1 MEWNQSDVLALAM
14 EKCST
19 CGGYGMRPSRT
30 GQQTA
35 CNCVLRSIFRA
46 CFQRF
51 QNCMLRKDSIGRPH
65 LEHTASP
72 HGKLSW
78 ARKNEE
84 FIADFL
90 LVTKRTLSEA
100 EYKIFKYHYLLG
112 ADWKPCCRK
121 LKMEKGV
128 SHRLDVVAG
137 TQKIG
142 LRKNQRRRQLARSNQ
157 LLRAITIGQH
167 LIEER
172 IGTRSA
178 RRAAADPVSKSGS
191 RLAIFAPVSLNPATD
206 CNCDASENDHCRKQR

>member
-30 GQQTA
+30 GQQAA

-51 QNCMLRKDSIGRPH
+51 QNCMLRKDSIGRPN

-72 HGKLSW
+72 HGKVSW

-100 EYKIFKYHYLLG
+100 EYKIFKYHFLLG
-112 ADWKPCCRK
+112 ADWKLCCRK

-128 SHRLDVVAG
+128 FFHILYRMTAKLGKTFAELEPYALYPLSEYFYGEFRGERPKVVSIQPAKSLS
-137 TQKIG
+137 QMVPLK
-142 LRKNQRRRQLARSNQ
+142 K
-157 LLRAITIGQH
+157 
-167 LIEER
+167 
-172 IGTRSA
+172 
-178 RRAAADPVSKSGS
+178 AA
-191 RLAIFAPVSLNPATD
+191 
-206 CNCDASENDHCRKQR
+206 